1 MQSNL
6 PVIGDVCSRFGLILC
21 VVPSVHHIKRMLQIS
36 WIMRFH
42 RSPDTGSRMA
52 EFELHRV
59 QPLPFQ
65 APTFRSVAD
74 WRHTWRLRQAD
85 ARWMRNARES
95 DACARFQ
102 GSRKTSVASPKRSI
116 TSQWVMAFFAGGV
129 TQKRKSE
136 LWHVR
141 SALRSWPCFLEM
153 LARAHDRF

>member
-21 VVPSVHHIKRMLQIS
+21 VVPSVHHIKSMLQIS

-65 APTFRSVAD
+65 SQRFAQ
-74 WRHTWRLRQAD
+74 LRIGAIHGV
-85 ARWMRNARES
+85 S
-95 DACARFQ
+95 
-102 GSRKTSVASPKRSI
+102 GKR
-116 TSQWVMAFFAGGV
+116 MPDG
-129 TQKRKSE
+129 
-136 LWHVR
+136 
-141 SALRSWPCFLEM
+141 
-153 LARAHDRF
+153 